1 MDIGSKVKSA
11 RINANLTQEQVAD
24 FLNVSRQTISNW
36 ENGKTYPDIVSV
48 VKMSDLYNISL
59 DHLLKEERPVSDY
72 LNYLEESTN
81 TVRSRNKLSAI
92 ILIVVYLGI
101 WTLSLLSFW
110 MFDSG
115 SDALGYSIMYLWILI
130 PVTTFIVSLII
141 GINNYWGHKKWFIAA
156 GFGVMYMLA
165 EYGTFSAAN
174 MISFSKLNV
183 PECVMIPIGAGISL
197 LGIGLG
203 AGVKY
208 LASQVKMK

>member
-1 MDIGSKVKSA
+1 
-11 RINANLTQEQVAD
+11 
-24 FLNVSRQTISNW
+24 
-36 ENGKTYPDIVSV
+36 
-48 VKMSDLYNISL
+48 MSD
-59 DHLLKEERPVSDY
+59 HL
-72 LNYLEESTN
+72 NNLEESTN
-81 TVRSRNKLSAI
+81 TVKSRNKLSAI
-92 ILIVVYLGI
+92 ILIAVYLGI

-141 GINNYWGHKKWFIAA
+141 GINNYWGHKKWFIAI

-183 PECVMIPIGAGISL
+183 PEFVMIPIGAGISL
-197 LGIGLG
+197 LGMGLG

-208 LASQVKMK
+208 LAFQVKMK

>member
-115 SDALGYSIMYLWILI
+115 SDALGYSIMYLWILM

-141 GINNYWGHKKWFIAA
+141 GINNYWGYKKWFIAA

-174 MISFSKLNV
+174 IISFSKLNV
-183 PECVMIPIGAGISL
+183 PEFVMIPIGAGISL

>member
-141 GINNYWGHKKWFIAA
+141 GINNYWGYKKWFIAA

-174 MISFSKLNV
+174 IISFSKLNV
-183 PECVMIPIGAGISL
+183 PEFVMIPIGAGISL